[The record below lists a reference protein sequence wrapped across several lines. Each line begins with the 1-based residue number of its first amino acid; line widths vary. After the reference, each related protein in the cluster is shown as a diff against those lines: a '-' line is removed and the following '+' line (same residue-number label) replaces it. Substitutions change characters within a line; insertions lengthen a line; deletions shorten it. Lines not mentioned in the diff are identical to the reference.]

1 MKNDNNF
8 NAGLAYS
15 DYKTRKLF
23 YMLAAFVAFAM
34 SSYFVVG
41 YLAGHLRVLE
51 WDGSQ
56 WMNGLVAI
64 GITAVM
70 TGYQFILYGAGNV
83 AGGKKATILAVV
95 VAVSFSMLSEVGQGM
110 ERDNIRM
117 ETKSQESPTYKA
129 IVGAIST
136 PAGANPYSAD
146 MQAAEVK
153 LAQCETR
160 LAQGKEKHCEGS
172 KARVEAVNKM
182 IANHAATSQQQALAL
197 AATAKTMEK
206 DESNYHPLVN
216 LLRETFGA
224 SGTVGSFLVSLTLI
238 AFFEYAFHYLGGQ
251 FAAARE
257 YLMAH
262 GYDVTRNLRQPPRKF
277 DGSISTYSD
286 KSESAPMAAL
296 NGAANSA
303 KQTVG
308 EYAAKIEEGLKA
320 SPEVIATEYARAQ
333 HAREQSAAM
342 MGDKLQAVGDKIEA
356 AINPQVSFL
365 KLLIA
370 ENQARVNHGMEA
382 NHENVR
388 NTIEYVLK
396 RHQQTTGNDT
406 SHADVNKL
414 TDLVMK
420 HLKPSK
426 PEVAERHHLYCT
438 LANGRKMDK
447 VFKAHEA
454 DAALKEWQR
463 LNKTGIGE
471 DGNPITMLGLHQ
483 THFETEKEAEAFEKK
498 IEAENLK
505 WQSDAPV
512 IKSVTGFKQSADQ
525 AANVSRLYQAETAK
539 HEAGEVFNQSPTPA
553 IKRQSVA
560 ETIHALVDAVKKSGA
575 TTEADIQAAV
585 FDGYSK
591 LFNPADLDDGDLL
604 KVAAKIAKS
613 SASATP
619 APVMPLQQRTG
630 ATGLHNPAL
639 GTAEAVY
646 PLPLPT
652 ALHARV
658 EGLHAPNTQ
667 PLPTALHARV
677 EGLHA
682 PNTQPVLHAPH
693 ARVGGEVGRFEVG
706 SIEAY
711 EAADSANIGSRVGC
725 PQCGAEFVKRNQ
737 QHRFC
742 CKDHRFAW
750 HNERDPKRQEFINS
764 RKPKAI

>member
-1 MKNDNNF
+1 MKNANENF

-129 IVGAIST
+129 IVGAIGGS
-136 PAGANPYSAD
+136 ASASPYSAD
-146 MQAAEVK
+146 LQNAEMK
-153 LAQCETR
+153 LATCIQNR
-160 LAQGKEKHCEGS
+160 DAGKGGIWADCTKS
-172 KARVEAVNKM
+172 AARVEAVNKM
-182 IANHAATSQQQALAL
+182 IANHATASQSQALAL

-320 SPEVIATEYARAQ
+320 SPEIIATEYARAQ

-342 MGDKLQAVGDKIEA
+342 VGDKLQAVGNKIDESLA
-356 AINPQVSFL
+356 
-365 KLLIA
+365 K
-370 ENQARVNHGMEA
+370 
-382 NHENVR
+382 
-388 NTIEYVLK
+388 
-396 RHQQTTGNDT
+396 
-406 SHADVNKL
+406 
-414 TDLVMK
+414 
-420 HLKPSK
+420 K

-483 THFETEKEAEAFEKK
+483 TYFETEKEAEAFEKK

-604 KVAAKIAKS
+604 KVVGKIAK
-613 SASATP
+613 ATP
-619 APVMPLQQRTG
+619 ATNERAHSANEQIIDARNERGANQHAHSPTFIPTNERAHSGNERTASNEPVHSTNER
-630 ATGLHNPAL
+630 AHSYD
-639 GTAEAVY
+639 AEKELLEAMKD
-646 PLPLPT
+646 
-652 ALHARV
+652 AQ
-658 EGLHAPNTQ
+658 GK
-667 PLPTALHARV
+667 
-677 EGLHA
+677 
-682 PNTQPVLHAPH
+682 
-693 ARVGGEVGRFEVG
+693 
-706 SIEAY
+706 IEADILKEGYGLY
-711 EAADSANIGSRVGC
+711 EQWKAAILSGETKLTTRDGRS
-725 PQCGAEFVKRNQ
+725 FVNAHLCQGKKRTITPEGMNALIVIWQ
-737 QHRFC
+737 ARAA
-742 CKDHRFAW
+742 KEGVLLLNPRYTG
-750 HNERDPKRQEFINS
+750 
-764 RKPKAI
+764 KPPFTKYLLA